1 MREQIIFCIAGVLSL
16 FLGDQLSDTFDLLTE
31 IPRGPEDTALTSDN
45 ELDHTVGGSDCGA
58 VSSADADRDFFDL
71 LVGGLRLFCIHDV
84 DVVVFL
90 DLLYTAGD
98 LVGIEDDDDT
108 YFPESLVVA

>member
-1 MREQIIFCIAGVLSL
+1 MREQIIFCIAGMFSF
-16 FLGDQLSDTFDLLTE
+16 FLRDQLSDTFDLLTE

-45 ELDHTVGGSDCGA
+45 ELDHAVGGSDCGA
-58 VSSADADRDFFDL
+58 VSSADADRDL
-71 LVGGLRLFCIHDV
+71 
-84 DVVVFL
+84 FL
-90 DLLYTAGD
+90 DLLHTAGD

>member
-1 MREQIIFCIAGVLSL
+1 MRKQIIFCIAGMFSF
-16 FLGDQLSDTFDLLTE
+16 FLGDQLSDTFDLFTE
-31 IPRGPEDTALTSDN
+31 IPRGPEDAPLTADN
-45 ELDHTVGGSDCGA
+45 ELDHAVGGSDCGA
-58 VSSADADRDFFDL
+58 VSSADADRDFFDV